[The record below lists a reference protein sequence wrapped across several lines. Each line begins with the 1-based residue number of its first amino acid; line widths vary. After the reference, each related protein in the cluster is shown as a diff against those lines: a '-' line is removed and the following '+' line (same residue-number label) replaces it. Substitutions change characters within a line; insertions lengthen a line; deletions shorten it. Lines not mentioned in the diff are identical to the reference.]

1 MPSPI
6 GQCLYFASTRF
17 WSSKVVVRLSRKG
30 RVTELYLDEA
40 LARVHV
46 CMIETNQAL
55 GVSKTPGPK
64 MGRIYFS
71 GAY

>member
-1 MPSPI
+1 LVKQGRSALE
-6 GQCLYFASTRF
+6 QER
-17 WSSKVVVRLSRKG
+17 SSDG
-30 RVTELYLDEA
+30 LYLDEA

-71 GAY
+71 EAY